1 MTLDNLTVAV
11 SQNRDWASQQMSG
24 LVKPELSGPTGS
36 AGTGNTASLALC
48 PPPQNSCNP
57 PPGLRPLGD
66 TRPWAPALLTHFPDN
81 ICNKKSKQRPLTTA
95 KAKTNLENSVMI
107 AQDSTSIIGV
117 D

>member
-95 KAKTNLENSVMI
+95 KAKTTLENSVMI